1 MAAVEVIDLRK
12 EFVRKDGR
20 KRDLDLDKA
29 ADAVLET
36 ILEERR

>member
-1 MAAVEVIDLRK
+1 VR
-12 EFVRKDGR
+12 RKDGR

-29 ADAVLET
+29 GEVVVET